1 MHLLKKKK
9 QKINRVFVLD
19 ANFVVIYV
27 YEFKNSAEKSAEV
40 WQRESNLQTFMTKKQ
55 KLEKTRKYFPLQR
68 N

>member
-40 WQRESNLQTFMTKKQ
+40 WQRESNL
-55 KLEKTRKYFPLQR
+55 
-68 N
+68 